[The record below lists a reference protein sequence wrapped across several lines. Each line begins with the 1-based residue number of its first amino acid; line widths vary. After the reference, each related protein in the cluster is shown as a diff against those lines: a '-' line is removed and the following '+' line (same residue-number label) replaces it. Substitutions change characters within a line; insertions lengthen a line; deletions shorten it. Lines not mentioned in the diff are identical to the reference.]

1 MKKMLRSLLTL
12 PLLVTAACVT
22 INIYFPA
29 EELRGAADKI
39 VEEVW
44 GERNLPQDPA
54 NQPPAGNPGG
64 FLRWLNG
71 PTTAYAAQ
79 DINVTTPE
87 IRAVKDTMKQRSE
100 RLFPYLDSGHVGIG
114 TNALLKVRDTEGLDL
129 RARGEVNR
137 LVNEENADRQRLYTE
152 IARANG
158 FPDRAGEVQEI
169 FAASW
174 RDNAKSGWFIEQ
186 VDGSWLAK

>member
-1 MKKMLRSLLTL
+1 MKALSR
-12 PLLVTAACVT
+12 PLLICLALAVSACVT

-44 GERNLPQDPA
+44 GDPA
-54 NQPPAGNPGG
+54 TAPPATNRSS
-64 FLRWLNG
+64 FLLRLIT
-71 PTTAYAAQ
+71 PASAHATQ
-79 DINVTTPE
+79 DINVSTPE
-87 IRAVKDTMKQRSE
+87 IRAVKEKIRVRADA
-100 RLFPYLDSGHVGIG
+100 LFPYLNSGHIGIG
-114 TNALLKVRDTEGLDL
+114 NNSFLKIRSTEGLDL

-137 LVNEENADRQRLYTE
+137 LVNEENADRQRLYNE

-158 FPDRAGEVQEI
+158 FPERAAEVQSI

-174 RDNAKSGWFIEQ
+174 RDKARSGWFIEQ
-186 VDGSWLAK
+186 VDGSWVAK

>member
-1 MKKMLRSLLTL
+1 MNKIFRSLIAL
-12 PLLVTAACVT
+12 PLLAIAACVT

-44 GERNLPQDPA
+44 GERNLPQNPA
-54 NQPPAGNPGG
+54 NQPPAENPGS
-64 FLRWLNG
+64 FLRWLSG

-87 IRAVKDTMKQRSE
+87 IRAVKESMKQRSE
-100 RLFPYLDSGHVGIG
+100 RLFPYLDSGHIGIG
-114 TNALLKVRDTEGLDL
+114 TNALLKIRSTEGLDL
-129 RARGEVNR
+129 RTRGEVNR
-137 LVNEENADRQRLYTE
+137 LVNEENTDRRRLYTE

-174 RDNAKSGWFIEQ
+174 RDNAKNGWFIEQ
-186 VDGSWLAK
+186 DDGSWRAK

>member
-1 MKKMLRSLLTL
+1 MKKMLRPLLTL
-12 PLLVTAACVT
+12 PLLVIAACVT

-54 NQPPAGNPGG
+54 TQPPAGDRGT
-64 FLRWLNG
+64 FLRWLSG
-71 PTTAYAAQ
+71 PTTVYAAQ

-87 IRAVKDTMKQRSE
+87 IRAVKEAMKQRSD
-100 RLFPYLDSGHVGIG
+100 RLFPYLDSGHIGIG
-114 TNALLKVRDTEGLDL
+114 SDALLKVRTTEGLDL
-129 RARGEVNR
+129 RTRGEITR
-137 LVNEENADRQRLYTE
+137 LVNEENADRQRLYAE

-186 VDGSWLAK
+186 ANGSWLAK

>member
-1 MKKMLRSLLTL
+1 MKKLIHSLLTL
-12 PLLVTAACVT
+12 PLLVIAACVT

-54 NQPPAGNPGG
+54 TQPPAEDRGS
-64 FLRWLNG
+64 FLHWLSG

-79 DINVTTPE
+79 DINITTPE
-87 IRAVKDTMKQRSE
+87 IRAVKETMKQRSE
-100 RLFPYLDSGHVGIG
+100 RLFPYLDSGHIGIG
-114 TNALLKVRDTEGLDL
+114 ADGLLKVRTTDGLGL
-129 RARGEVNR
+129 RTRAEVSR

-186 VDGSWLAK
+186 ADGSWRTK